1 MLGSFSEHFFRS
13 VSPCWPAFLDLMI
26 FINRQPS
33 LLLSII
39 YDEGDGGLFVIF
51 ESWKR
56 LKHECS
62 LIQYIRI
69 SK

>member
-1 MLGSFSEHFFRS
+1 MFGSFSEHFLDHFHH
-13 VSPCWPAFLDLMI
+13 VGIVFLDLTI
-26 FINRQPS
+26 FINHQPN
-33 LLLSII
+33 LLLCII
-39 YDEGDGGLFVIF
+39 YAKHDGVLFVIF

-56 LKHECS
+56 LKHECL